1 MARKRVNWGNIVEG
15 EVVSFRYKGKKAG
28 AKSRNRTCLILNS
41 KHMYKR
47 KKEGKKVR
55 LVHALQLK
63 AVPKISGT
71 RELRESQLKKILNKS
86 GNVKI
91 LDEGTED
98 ERYALEASRGTSR
111 KQYRSLK
118 NVISTYGIYR
128 TFSWVVLR
136 ANAVFRDEEFT
147 WPEDIVKEL
156 QKVKPIVDEE
166 DL

>member
-1 MARKRVNWGNIVEG
+1 M
-15 EVVSFRYKGKKAG
+15 
-28 AKSRNRTCLILNS
+28 
-41 KHMYKR
+41 
-47 KKEGKKVR
+47 
-55 LVHALQLK
+55 LV
-63 AVPKISGT
+63 ISGT